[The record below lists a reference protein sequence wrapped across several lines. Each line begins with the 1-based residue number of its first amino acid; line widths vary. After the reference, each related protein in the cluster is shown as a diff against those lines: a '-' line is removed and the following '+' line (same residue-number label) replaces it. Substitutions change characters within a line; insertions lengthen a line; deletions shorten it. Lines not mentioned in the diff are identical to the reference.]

1 MKLNVITDEMKLELF
16 EKAYDHRELY
26 NHYSGMADTCERAGE
41 MAYAKEYEGIADSN
55 HSALLAL
62 KEAFFVLEIHD
73 EWLAYKAMRKVQ
85 G

>member
-1 MKLNVITDEMKLELF
+1 MNVITDEMKLELF

-26 NHYSGMADTCERAGE
+26 NQYSGMADTRERDGE
-41 MAYAKEYEGIADSN
+41 VAYAKKYEGIADSN

-62 KEAFFVLEIHD
+62 KEAFFILEIHD
-73 EWLAYKAMRKVQ
+73 EWLAYKAIRKVY